1 MYGATDDSPSP
12 AMTAVYS
19 GAIAAAATGL
29 IYGMSVDV
37 PLPGGI
43 GLRAPLGMAVH
54 VGLSSFLSNSYIDP
68 TVQKQSQSITWISAD
83 NLKTYAPPVETGLV
97 TGGLL
102 MLAGDQTVGS
112 GYGAVIG
119 GLSELA
125 AQMIKLPSGM
135 SDVHSNVNSGNYV
148 GGCCGRST
156 GNGHSA
162 SMYSLKY

>member
-1 MYGATDDSPSP
+1 MYGATDDSPSA

-29 IYGMSVDV
+29 IYGVGVDV
-37 PLPGGI
+37 AIPGGF

-68 TVQKQSQSITWISAD
+68 TVQKQNMSWISAD
-83 NLKTYAPPVETGLV
+83 NLKVYGPPVETGLV

-112 GYGAVIG
+112 GVGAVIG
-119 GLSELA
+119 GLSELG
-125 AQMIKLPSGM
+125 AQMIKIPSGGK
-135 SDVHSNVNSGNYV
+135 DGVHSNVNSGNYV
-148 GGCCGRST
+148 GGCCGRGT